1 MKIDTR
7 RFFRKLLRNSGFQ
20 RRLNPDFVDVMNE
33 QNINLV
39 LDVGANDGGYGR
51 EIRDRGYKGLII
63 SFEPNPVA
71 FKRLMRSIKYDNN
84 WLAFEYALGE
94 SNGNAEFIIAEND
107 VMSSFKDV
115 TEFGNSKDTRIVK
128 KTNIQIGTV
137 DDFLINNKL
146 LDKNI
151 YLKIDTQGYEME
163 VLRGSEKSLSKI
175 SAVQAEISL
184 IHTYVN
190 QPDWLDV
197 MLWMRKKNFELS
209 TSICNSAVGSRVREY
224 DFVFVKNNLFK

>member
-137 DDFLINNKL
+137 DDFLINN
-146 LDKNI
+146 
-151 YLKIDTQGYEME
+151 
-163 VLRGSEKSLSKI
+163 
-175 SAVQAEISL
+175 
-184 IHTYVN
+184 
-190 QPDWLDV
+190 
-197 MLWMRKKNFELS
+197 
-209 TSICNSAVGSRVREY
+209 
-224 DFVFVKNNLFK
+224 